1 MAYKLYRNI
10 KSKFGINAPRLLV
23 RTHIPWPLRMLAVGV
38 LVAAGLLL
46 GQWVFETGL
55 RLAGFEKGRAQ
66 EQMAQLRSKVAQ
78 LEQDNVELKAEKFRT
93 KQEIEI
99 EQTTNKD
106 LAKSLQGLQEENVT
120 LREDNAFFRNLLSPD
135 HGPGPISIY
144 HFKMERNPLLA
155 GEYRYRLLLLKSGK
169 REQEFVGSVQFLVTG
184 EQAGKKVVS
193 IQPEAAEAHGT
204 RDKLQ
209 TIAVKFKYYLRLE
222 GAFQLPA
229 GLTPKSVQVRV
240 FEAGSAQPKWTKN
253 VTL

>member
-1 MAYKLYRNI
+1 MAQKLFRNI

-23 RTHIPWPLRMLAVGV
+23 RTHIPWPLRMVAVGV

-66 EQMAQLRSKVAQ
+66 EQLAEISARVKLLDRENA
-78 LEQDNVELKAEKFRT
+78 ELKSEKFRT

-106 LAKSLQGLQEENVT
+106 LAKSLQSIQEEVAT
-120 LREDNAFFRNLLSPD
+120 LREDNAFFRNLLSPEQ
-135 HGPGPISIY
+135 GPGPISIY
-144 HFKMERNPLLA
+144 HFKLERNPQLA

-184 EQAGKKVVS
+184 EQAGKRVVS
-193 IQPEAAEAHGT
+193 LQPEAADAAGSPEKSKA
-204 RDKLQ
+204 
-209 TIAVKFKYYLRLE
+209 INVKFKYYQRLE

-240 FEAGSAQPKWTKN
+240 FEVGSSQPKWTRN

>member
-1 MAYKLYRNI
+1 MSYKFFRNI

-23 RTHIPWPLRMLAVGV
+23 RTHIPWPLRMVTVGV

-66 EQMAQLRSKVAQ
+66 EQLTQLSGKVTQ
-78 LEQDNVELKAEKFRT
+78 LEQENVELKSEKLRT
-93 KQEIEI
+93 TQEIQI

-106 LAKSLQGLQEENVT
+106 LAKALQSLQEENVT

-144 HFKMERNPLLA
+144 HFKLERNPLLA

-169 REQEFVGSVQFLVTG
+169 REQEFTGSVQFLVTG
-184 EQAGKKVVS
+184 EQDGKKVIS
-193 IQPEAAEAHGT
+193 TQPDTAAATPAKG
-204 RDKLQ
+204 LPQ
-209 TIAVKFKYYLRLE
+209 TIAVKFKYYQRLE
-222 GAFQLPA
+222 GVFELPA
-229 GLTPKSVQVRV
+229 GLIPKSVQVRV